1 MVGVGGRARWGG
13 RGGEGGI
20 GGGSL
25 VLRGAVSTMFCIAGL
40 RGGTEEGLVSG
51 SHTGG

>member
-1 MVGVGGRARWGG
+1 MGGGGEEGGR
-13 RGGEGGI
+13 

-25 VLRGAVSTMFCIAGL
+25 VLRGAVSTMFRIAGL